1 MLIQRAFCQSDL
13 RVNAKNKA
21 EHITTKPKAERVPPA
36 DRKFLSIHMIRD
48 DNGAIPAMV
57 NTFMPITR
65 AMKSGDVFSC
75 NSVRK
80 RNASNSTIWYER
92 SIFVLF
98 VKTHRRSLEIEN
110 TRGWLPSQ

>member
-1 MLIQRAFCQSDL
+1 MLIQRAFCQRDL

-75 NSVRK
+75 NNVRCVVIK
-80 RNASNSTIWYER
+80 MPPQSPHIGRNIRVSRAKSE
-92 SIFVLF
+92 
-98 VKTHRRSLEIEN
+98 
-110 TRGWLPSQ
+110 